1 MGRIVISIILGLF
14 SPIVFIIGAAPFAV
28 HGEASVQ
35 AVLAGSIALALYLAV
50 CQFLV
55 ARSGGRGLR
64 TGIAE
69 IGGLDGEAISLGQ
82 HGRGGISGLLFDWPI
97 LFAMVAPLLAMV
109 LLIAAVE
116 KPSTVLAQGI
126 PMLVAGCIG
135 SLAGALL
142 AKLVSPHAHTA
153 KR

>member
-1 MGRIVISIILGLF
+1 
-14 SPIVFIIGAAPFAV
+14 
-28 HGEASVQ
+28 
-35 AVLAGSIALALYLAV
+35 LALYLAV

-55 ARSGGRGLR
+55 ARS
-64 TGIAE
+64 
-69 IGGLDGEAISLGQ
+69 
-82 HGRGGISGLLFDWPI
+82 SGLLFEWPI

-135 SLAGALL
+135 SLAAALL